1 MSSVE
6 LFDLHAYV
14 EDRERELP
22 VTGYDREF
30 FVRLVVIATDR
41 APVPPSSPSVVG
53 SSR

>member
-22 VTGYDREF
+22 GSGDDREYF
-30 FVRLVVIATDR
+30 ARLVVIATDR
-41 APVPPSSPSVVG
+41 AHAPPSSPSVVG